1 MESTNTPTT
10 NPMSGAKNKE
20 PLGFGK
26 TMLASAVGFIIGTV
40 VLSVISF
47 LFFAITM
54 VSLLSSASSDTTPIV
69 GKSFAVE
76 LNLTGAVSEAQ
87 PNELM
92 ALLGNNAT
100 TSLSDLLTAIDHA
113 ATDERVKA
121 LYLHLGGSNL
131 SWAQAE
137 ELQLALGRF
146 QQESDK
152 PIITYGEAMSQP
164 EYYLATC
171 TQKIC
176 IHPSGIIDF
185 RGIGAEVMF
194 YKGLLDKLGVHM
206 ELIRPTSCAY
216 KSAGEVYT
224 RTDMSDANREQIHSY
239 VNSIWDYAVGVMAA
253 NRGMTTEQMNAVADN
268 LSGYLPADAL
278 KAGLVDTLCFAQDVK
293 LLLKEQYS
301 AAKLVKAKRYAKSVE
316 NKENV
321 YRIAVIYA
329 EGEVVPGKSEGTA
342 TAVYG
347 DDIVKALADAVK
359 DKKVKAIVLRVDSP
373 GGAVTASE
381 SMTHAVME
389 AKKEKPVIISM
400 SGLAASAGYE
410 MSCFGTKIVAHPTTL
425 TGSIGVFATIPEVG
439 NLLRQKL
446 GITTDTV
453 MTNKN
458 STGLTLYRPLS
469 ADARAM
475 MQKNVE
481 DFYITFT
488 QRVADGRGLTR
499 EYVDSIAK
507 GRVWTGAQ
515 AKELGLV
522 DTLGGMTTALHIAAE
537 EAGVDFDKCSVK
549 VFPAEKG
556 LWDQLMQK
564 MNEDEEE
571 QIVSRLNAI
580 VPFYSELVSWSKM
593 EPLQARLPF
602 AIDIK

>member
-1 MESTNTPTT
+1 
-10 NPMSGAKNKE
+10 
-20 PLGFGK
+20 
-26 TMLASAVGFIIGTV
+26 MLASALGFIIGTA
-40 VLSVISF
+40 VLSLISF
-47 LFFAITM
+47 IIGMLM
-54 VSLLSSASSDTTPIV
+54 LVSMLSNATSDSTPLT

-76 LNLTGAVSEAQ
+76 LNITGEVSEGK

-92 ALLGNNAT
+92 DLLGDNTT
-100 TSLSDLLTAIDHA
+100 TSLSDLLATIDHA
-113 ATDERVKA
+113 KDDDRVKA

-137 ELQLALGRF
+137 ELVTALGDF
-146 QQESDK
+146 KLECDK
-152 PIITYGEAMSQP
+152 PVITYGEAMSQP

-176 IHPSGIIDF
+176 VHPSGIIDF
-185 RGIGAEVMF
+185 RGMGAEVMF

-224 RTDMSDANREQIHSY
+224 RTDMSDANREQVHSY
-239 VNSIWDYAVGVMAA
+239 INSIWDYAVKVMAT
-253 NRGMTTEQMNAVADN
+253 NRHMTVDQMNAVADN
-268 LSGYLPADAL
+268 LSGYLPNDAL
-278 KAGLVDTLCFAQDVK
+278 EAGLVDTLCFAQDVK
-293 LLLKEQYS
+293 KLLKEQYL
-301 AAKLVKAKRYAKSVE
+301 ADKIVKAKRYAKAIE
-316 NKENV
+316 QEDKD

-329 EGEVVPGKSEGTA
+329 EGDVVPGKGDGTR

-347 DDIVKALADAVK
+347 DDIVKALADAAK
-359 DKKVKAIVLRVDSP
+359 DKKVKAIVLRVNSP

-381 SMTHAVME
+381 SMTHAVIE

-410 MSCFGTKIVAHPTTL
+410 ISCFGTKIVAHPTTL

-453 MTNKN
+453 KTNRN
-458 STGLTLYRPLS
+458 STGMSLFRPLS
-469 ADARAM
+469 NDARTM
-475 MQKNVE
+475 LQKNVE

-499 EYVDSIAK
+499 EYVDSIAR

-522 DTLGGMTTALHIAAE
+522 DTLGGLTLALHIAAE
-537 EAGVDFDKCSVK
+537 EAEVDYDKCKVK
-549 VFPAEKG
+549 VFPSEKG
-556 LWDQLMQK
+556 LWELMMQK

-571 QIVSRLNAI
+571 KINARLNSLI
-580 VPFYSELVSWSKM
+580 PFYSELESWSKM

-602 AIDIK
+602 SIIIN

>member
-1 MESTNTPTT
+1 MESTNTQNKPV
-10 NPMSGAKNKE
+10 PEARKKE
-20 PLGFGK
+20 PMGFGK

-40 VLSVISF
+40 VLSVLSFF
-47 LFFAITM
+47 LFAAVM
-54 VSLLSSASSDTTPIV
+54 VSALSTASSDSTPIV

-76 LNLTGAVSEAQ
+76 LNITGDVSEGK
-87 PNELM
+87 PNELISLM
-92 ALLGNNAT
+92 GDNTT
-100 TSLSDLLTAIDHA
+100 TSLSDLLATIDHA
-113 ATDERVKA
+113 KGDDRVKA

-137 ELQLALGRF
+137 ELVTALGDF
-146 QQESDK
+146 KLECDK
-152 PIITYGEAMSQP
+152 PVITYGEAMSQP

-176 IHPSGIIDF
+176 VHPSGIIDF
-185 RGIGAEVMF
+185 RGMGAEVMF

-224 RTDMSDANREQIHSY
+224 RTDMSDANREQVHSY
-239 VNSIWDYAVGVMAA
+239 INSIWDYAVKVMAT
-253 NRGMTTEQMNAVADN
+253 NRHMTVEQMNAVADN
-268 LSGYLPADAL
+268 LSGYLPNDAL
-278 KAGLVDTLCFAQDVK
+278 EAGLVDTLCFAQDVK
-293 LLLKEQYS
+293 KLLKEQYL
-301 AAKLVKAKRYAKSVE
+301 ADKIVKSKRYAKAIE
-316 NKENV
+316 QEDKD

-329 EGEVVPGKSEGTA
+329 EGDVVPGKGDGTR

-347 DDIVKALADAVK
+347 DDIVKALADAAK
-359 DKKVKAIVLRVDSP
+359 DKKVKAIVLRVNSP

-381 SMTHAVME
+381 SMTHAVIE

-410 MSCFGTKIVAHPTTL
+410 ISCFGTKIVAHPTTL

-453 MTNKN
+453 KTNKN
-458 STGLTLYRPLS
+458 STGLSLYRPLS
-469 ADARAM
+469 NDARAM
-475 MQKNVE
+475 LQKNVE

-499 EYVDSIAK
+499 EYVDSIAR

-522 DTLGGMTTALHIAAE
+522 DTLGGLTLALHIAAE
-537 EAGVDFDKCSVK
+537 EAEVDYDKCKVK
-549 VFPAEKG
+549 VFPEEKG
-556 LWDQLMQK
+556 LWELMMQK

-571 QIVSRLNAI
+571 KINARLNSI
-580 VPFYSELVSWSKM
+580 IPFYSDLVRWSNM

-602 AIDIK
+602 AIKIN

>member
-1 MESTNTPTT
+1 M
-10 NPMSGAKNKE
+10 
-20 PLGFGK
+20 GFGK

-40 VLSVISF
+40 VLSVLSFF
-47 LFFAITM
+47 LFAAVM
-54 VSLLSSASSDTTPIV
+54 VSALSTASSDSTPIV

-76 LNLTGAVSEAQ
+76 LNITGDVSEGK
-87 PNELM
+87 PNELISLM
-92 ALLGNNAT
+92 GDNTT
-100 TSLSDLLTAIDHA
+100 TSLSDLLATIDHA
-113 ATDERVKA
+113 KDDDRVKA

-137 ELQLALGRF
+137 ELVTALGDF
-146 QQESDK
+146 KLECDK
-152 PIITYGEAMSQP
+152 PIIAYGEAMSQP

-176 IHPSGIIDF
+176 VHPSGIIDF
-185 RGIGAEVMF
+185 RGMGAEVMF

-224 RTDMSDANREQIHSY
+224 RTDMSDANREQVHSY
-239 VNSIWDYAVGVMAA
+239 INSIWDYAVKVMAT
-253 NRGMTTEQMNAVADN
+253 NRHMTVEQMNAVADN
-268 LSGYLPADAL
+268 LSGYLPNDAL

-293 LLLKEQYS
+293 KMMKEKYLVE
-301 AAKLVKAKRYAKSVE
+301 KIVKAKRYAKAIE
-316 NKENV
+316 QEDKD

-329 EGEVVPGKSEGTA
+329 EGDVVPGKGDGTR

-347 DDIVKALADAVK
+347 DDIVKALADAAK
-359 DKKVKAIVLRVDSP
+359 DKKVKAIVLRVNSP

-381 SMTHAVME
+381 SMTHAVIE

-410 MSCFGTKIVAHPTTL
+410 ISCFGTKIVAHPTTL

-453 MTNKN
+453 KTNKN
-458 STGLTLYRPLS
+458 STGLSLYRPLS
-469 ADARAM
+469 NDARTM
-475 MQKNVE
+475 LQKNVE

-499 EYVDSIAK
+499 EYVDSIAR

-522 DTLGGMTTALHIAAE
+522 DTLGGLTLALHIAAE
-537 EAGVDFDKCSVK
+537 EAEVDYDKCKVK
-549 VFPAEKG
+549 VFPEEKG
-556 LWDQLMQK
+556 LWELMMQK

-571 QIVSRLNAI
+571 KINARLNSI
-580 VPFYSELVSWSKM
+580 IPFYSDLVRWSNM

-602 AIDIK
+602 AIIIN

>member
-1 MESTNTPTT
+1 MESTNTPQS
-10 NPMSGAKNKE
+10 PVSGRAKKE
-20 PLGFGK
+20 PLSFGK

-40 VLSVISF
+40 VLSVVSFILFAMAMIS
-47 LFFAITM
+47 A
-54 VSLLSSASSDTTPIV
+54 LSSASSDSTPIV

-76 LNLTGAVSEAQ
+76 LNLTGAVTEAQ

-92 ALLGNNAT
+92 ALLGNDAA
-100 TSLSDLLTAIDHA
+100 TSLSDLLAAIDNA

-137 ELQLALGRF
+137 ELHEALCTF
-146 QQESDK
+146 KQESDK
-152 PIITYGEAMSQP
+152 PIITYGEALSQP

-176 IHPSGIIDF
+176 VHPSGIIDF

-278 KAGLVDTLCFAQDVK
+278 EAGLVDTLCFAQDVK
-293 LLLKEQYS
+293 KMLKEEYS
-301 AAKLVKAKRYAKSVE
+301 ADKVVKAKRYAKTIE
-316 NKENV
+316 NKDKD

-329 EGEVVPGKSEGTA
+329 EGDVVPGKGDGTK

-347 DDIVKALADAVK
+347 DDIVKALADAAK
-359 DKKVKAIVLRVDSP
+359 DKKVKAIVLRVNSP

-381 SMTHAVME
+381 SMTHAVLE
-389 AKKEKPVIISM
+389 AKQKKPVIISM

-410 MSCFGTKIVAHPTTL
+410 ISCFGTKIVAHPTTL

-458 STGLTLYRPLS
+458 STGLTVYRPMS
-469 ADARAM
+469 SDARAM
-475 MQKNVE
+475 LQKNVE

-499 EYVDSIAK
+499 EYVDSIAR

-522 DTLGGMTTALHIAAE
+522 DTLGGLTLALHIAAE
-537 EAGVDFDKCSVK
+537 EAEVDFDKCSVK
-549 VFPAEKG
+549 IFPAEKS
-556 LWDQLMQK
+556 LWEQLMQK

-571 QIVSRLNAI
+571 KINARLNSLI
-580 VPFYSELVSWSKM
+580 PFYSDLVSWSNM

-602 AIDIK
+602 AININ